1 MIDEEKKYDKLIDD
15 LKKLPKINA
24 PQNFETDLWRKINSS
39 ERNKKESFW
48 SKIFTPRKL
57 VPAAVVLASAVIIF
71 FLVDVK
77 SGETENPL
85 NLQPGIKEDLIIINK
100 PEEKAVVPLKESKES
115 KVENRKFEEE
125 RTTVMPKSA
134 VMDKKIML
142 NEGVSEIK
150 DNAITGGS
158 EAESMKTQQRTSVM
172 GLSSTDSAKKT
183 SVSELKKDSLNFM
196 QINPSIKEKK
206 EIEQLNQNKKGTEKA
221 KSK

>member
-1 MIDEEKKYDKLIDD
+1 MIDEEKKYDKLIKD

-24 PQNFETDLWRKINSS
+24 PQNFETSLWRKINSS

-48 SKIFTPRKL
+48 SKIFTPGKL
-57 VPAAVVLASAVIIF
+57 IPAAAVLASAVIIF

-77 SGETENPL
+77 SGETVNPL
-85 NLQPGIKEDLIIINK
+85 NLHPGLKEDLIIIK
-100 PEEKAVVPLKESKES
+100 PNEKAVVPLKESKATEVES
-115 KVENRKFEEE
+115 RKFEEE

-134 VMDKKIML
+134 VMDKGIMSK
-142 NEGVSEIK
+142 EGVSEIK

-158 EAESMKTQQRTSVM
+158 EAESINTQQQTSVM

-183 SVSELKKDSLNFM
+183 SVSDLKKDSLNLM
-196 QINPSIKEKK
+196 KINPSIKETK
-206 EIEQLNQNKKGTEKA
+206 EIERLNQSKKDTEKT

>member
-15 LKKLPKINA
+15 LKKLPKVNA
-24 PQNFETDLWRKINSS
+24 PQNFETNLWRKINSS
-39 ERNKKESFW
+39 EKNKKESFW
-48 SKIFTPRKL
+48 SKIFTPGKL
-57 VPAAVVLASAVIIF
+57 IPAAAVLASAVIIF

-85 NLQPGIKEDLIIINK
+85 NLQPGLKEDLIIIK
-100 PEEKAVVPLKESKES
+100 PDEKAVVPLKESKATE
-115 KVENRKFEEE
+115 VENRKFEEE

-134 VMDKKIML
+134 VMDKEIILK
-142 NEGVSEIK
+142 EGVSEIK

-158 EAESMKTQQRTSVM
+158 EAESINAQQQTSVM

-183 SVSELKKDSLNFM
+183 SVSDLKKDSLNFL

-206 EIEQLNQNKKGTEKA
+206 EIERLNQSKKGTEKT